1 MNNLRQIT
9 PFSEEIASAP
19 IETIQVYIGNKE
31 YVSKE
36 YYVLSVQLLTGGS
49 IGLNKIG
56 YVCEPKGI
64 DYPIV
69 IKTGGTARIIYLGKS
84 AMFEAMEETFLDVNA
99 KEEDPDIEQ
108 LDCLPEITEVK
119 VPKDIQFTLDYSY
132 PVY

>member
-1 MNNLRQIT
+1 MNNIKQIT
-9 PFSEEIASAP
+9 PFSEEIDSAP

-36 YYVLSVQLLTGGS
+36 YYVISLQLLTGGS

-56 YVCEPKGI
+56 YVCEPKGL

-84 AMFEAMEETFLDVNA
+84 GMFEAMEETFLDVNA
-99 KEEDPDIEQ
+99 KEEDPDVEE